1 MEEIIEKELTQEE
14 EEELVEKLVEE
25 HWKVLEAVLL
35 AEKEYDSYYENRP
48 FKKES
53 IEYIIEEWLAVRD
66 DDDPNDPAAKI
77 NAVLEN
83 LSGKAIRHF
92 YYYIYWKF
100 ADEYPEYVD

>member
-1 MEEIIEKELTQEE
+1 MDKIIEKELTQEE
-14 EEELVEKLVEE
+14 EEEIAEKLVEE

-35 AEKEYDSYYENRP
+35 AVKEYDSYYENRP
-48 FKKES
+48 FTKES

-66 DDDPNDPAAKI
+66 DNDPNDPAAKI

-83 LSGKAIRHF
+83 LSSKAISHF
-92 YYYIYWKF
+92 NYCIYWKF